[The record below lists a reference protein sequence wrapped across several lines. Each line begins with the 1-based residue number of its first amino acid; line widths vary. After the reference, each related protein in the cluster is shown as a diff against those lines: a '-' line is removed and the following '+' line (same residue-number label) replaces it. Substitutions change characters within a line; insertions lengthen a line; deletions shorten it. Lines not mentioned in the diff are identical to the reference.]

1 MAGGLTLGAGALVG
15 ALLGALTFGGAAWG
29 ANKMFD
35 QEQQSFRLSGDYLNA
50 SVSQV
55 LLKYLLISHFGRGRG
70 RYTSPAAPSQWSELA
85 QLTVQAHAA
94 QWAALWAQLRE
105 ANAAGTAID
114 AQRAAIMELLS
125 QSLQQIMAD
134 LYPGLN
140 ADSGVR
146 GAESA
151 P

>member
-1 MAGGLTLGAGALVG
+1 
-15 ALLGALTFGGAAWG
+15 
-29 ANKMFD
+29 MFD
-35 QEQQSFRLSGDYLNA
+35 QEQQSFQLSTDYLNA
-50 SVSQV
+50 AASQV

-85 QLTVQAHAA
+85 QGTVQTHAA

-105 ANAAGTAID
+105 AHAAGAATD
-114 AQRAAIMELLS
+114 AQRVAMMELLS

-140 ADSGVR
+140 AECGVR
-146 GAESA
+146 DGESA
-151 P
+151 R

>member
-1 MAGGLTLGAGALVG
+1 
-15 ALLGALTFGGAAWG
+15 
-29 ANKMFD
+29 MFD
-35 QEQQSFRLSGDYLNA
+35 QEQQSFQLSTDYLNA

-70 RYTSPAAPSQWSELA
+70 RYTSPAAPSQWSELT
-85 QLTVQAHAA
+85 QVTVQAQAA
-94 QWAALWAQLRE
+94 RWAALWAQLRE
-105 ANAAGTAID
+105 AHAAGAAVD
-114 AQRAAIMELLS
+114 AHRVATMELLS

-140 ADSGVR
+140 AESGVR
-146 GAESA
+146 DGESA